1 MKKAVA
7 IQSRSLYWMQGM
19 KKKFTHGGRRP
30 GSGRKSLG
38 RIKRDVSF
46 APATFKELKRRAAA
60 LNVPVGHVIDALLA
74 PERRTT

>member
-1 MKKAVA
+1 
-7 IQSRSLYWMQGM
+7 MQGM

-46 APATFKELKRRAAA
+46 APATFKELKKRAAA
-60 LNVPVGHVIDALLA
+60 RNVPVGYIVDELVNGG
-74 PERRTT
+74 TK